1 MGLATPLLLGSYWA
15 ELLLVPGCALLIVRL
30 LAEERFLAERL
41 PGYLAYMNTAR
52 SRLIPGVW

>member
-1 MGLATPLLLGSYWA
+1 LNAKPEGARRA
-15 ELLLVPGCALLIVRL
+15 ALLIVRL
-30 LAEERFLAERL
+30 LAEERLLAERL